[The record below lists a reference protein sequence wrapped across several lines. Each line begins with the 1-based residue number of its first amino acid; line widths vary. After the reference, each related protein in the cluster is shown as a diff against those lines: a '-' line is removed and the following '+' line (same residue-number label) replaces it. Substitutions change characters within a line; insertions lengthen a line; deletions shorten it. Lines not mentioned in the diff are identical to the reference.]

1 MRSAEAFAPDLFA
14 KAEKARGEEAHG
26 CPHPGGM
33 RQRHTRL
40 SALWGYAPKAH
51 GLPHLWR
58 HAPKTRSA
66 QVFLPSFFYKKS
78 GEKRG
83 KE

>member
-14 KAEKARGEEAHG
+14 KAEKARGKETHG

-33 RQRHTRL
+33 RQRRTRL
-40 SALWGYAPKAH
+40 SIPR
-51 GLPHLWR
+51 R